1 MKGRRSF
8 LSFALLALLGAA
20 RSASA
25 ETLADRLPEDV
36 VLYAAFE
43 DPSAFRAGARQT
55 ALGKTWREEEVQAVR
70 PEIRKLLEK
79 DADDEV
85 LPFLKG
91 AWGLLRAPVSRCE
104 IAAWVDRAGPGKTC
118 LRAAAAVASED
129 GKSLRAAIEGGLS
142 SLIRGETT
150 VEKRPDGARWRG
162 RGGEVLL
169 TERGG
174 ICFLTAVAA
183 DGLGDLRAGELPPAA
198 PDKPL
203 SRSALFVSVRQ
214 GLGGPG
220 GGCLAAFLNL
230 DSLKRWLVREPDLA
244 RELALEPELL
254 AFART
259 LGLDRVQAAGLSLAP
274 EGEGFRS
281 RFHLHASWASGT
293 LPAVLAGAG
302 RGPFRSF
309 DRLPAQALV
318 ASAARIPWEALWKA
332 GETVAAGIP
341 SEDARELRDAVA
353 AIERGA
359 SLRILGD
366 LLPALGEETAF
377 CLGKPSPGLIP
388 IPPMTFLVEVKDPK
402 KVEACLAKIAD
413 YASSQGAP
421 HAKTPYGGRI
431 LYHFGGGPGRGDPF
445 GMLFQP
451 AFVVTETHLVASSSP
466 QVLKTL
472 LSSWKRPDFTGV
484 AGTDRFK
491 KARERLSP
499 DAHSAAYVDFP
510 ELVTFLYNTVLQF
523 AGVARGLGGEEAPFN
538 MNALPSAEVLTRH
551 LTASVES
558 VEFRADGIR
567 ASSWS
572 PVGVNLSGLD
582 PATVSGLAGLGWIQ
596 GARSRRESA
605 RWTCQ
610 SHLQQLGMRIAA
622 HEAEHGAP
630 PKRIEDIEKAEDDG
644 MWVAAQFYC
653 PLDPGH
659 PEGFQ
664 PQGGREWI
672 AAHPPSYRYVRGRK
686 GADGGV
692 VRLYEKEPRH
702 GGKRHV
708 FFADGSVDLVDEAR
722 FKELADTQGF
732 LAPPKPP
739 LPPTPE
745 VLRQIDEKVKDLAAD
760 DFTRRE
766 AATEWLAAVGPA
778 AVPAVKRAAA
788 DTDPEVRSRARRILE
803 EIE

>member
-1 MKGRRSF
+1 MRAAG
-8 LSFALLALLGAA
+8 LLLAVLPIGL
-20 RSASA
+20 SAG

-36 VLYAAFE
+36 LLYAALE
-43 DPSAFRAGARQT
+43 DPAAFREGARQT
-55 ALGKTWREEEVQAVR
+55 ALGKIWREEEIQAAR
-70 PEIRKLLEK
+70 IEIGKLVEK
-79 DADDEV
+79 GADNDA

-91 AWGLLRAPVSRCE
+91 AWGLLRTPLSRCE
-104 IAAWVDRAGPGKTC
+104 IAAWIDRAGPGKTC
-118 LRAAAAVASED
+118 LRAAAAVASAD
-129 GKSLRAAIEGGLS
+129 GRSLRAALEAGLL
-142 SLIRGETT
+142 SLIQGEHT

-162 RGGEVLL
+162 REVELL
-169 TERGG
+169 LVERGG
-174 ICFLTAVAA
+174 VCFLSAVAA
-183 DGLGDLRAGELPPAA
+183 DDLEDLRAGELPPTA
-198 PDKPL
+198 PAKPL
-203 SRSALFVSVRQ
+203 ARSALFVSVRQ

-281 RFHLHASWASGT
+281 RFHLHASWAPGT
-293 LPAVLAGAG
+293 LPAILAGTG
-302 RGPFRSF
+302 RGALRSF
-309 DRLPAQALV
+309 DRLPAEALV
-318 ASAARIPWEALWKA
+318 ASAARIPWEALWRGGRA
-332 GETVAAGIP
+332 VAAGLP
-341 SEDARELRDAVA
+341 SEDARDLRAGVA
-353 AIERGA
+353 AIEKGA
-359 SLRILGD
+359 SVRIFQD

-377 CLGKPSPGLIP
+377 CLGKPSPGLLP
-388 IPPMTFLVEVKDPK
+388 VPPMTFFVEVKDAK

-421 HAKTPYGGRI
+421 YAKTPYGGRT
-431 LYHFGGGPGRGDPF
+431 LYHFGGGPAGGKDPF
-445 GMLFQP
+445 EMLFQP
-451 AFVVTETHLVASSSP
+451 TFVVTETHLVAASSP
-466 QVLKTL
+466 QMLKSL
-472 LSSWKRPDFTGV
+472 LSAWKRPGFSGV
-484 AGTDRFK
+484 AGTERFK
-491 KARERLSP
+491 AARARIP
-499 DAHSAAYVDFP
+499 ADVPSAAYVDFP

-523 AGVARGLGGEEAPFN
+523 AGVARGFGDGEAPFN
-538 MNALPSAEVLTRH
+538 VHALPSAEVLTRH
-551 LTASVES
+551 LTASIES
-558 VEFRADGIR
+558 MEFRADGFR
-567 ASSWS
+567 VASWS

-582 PATVSGLAGLGWIQ
+582 PVTVSGLAGLGWIQ

-622 HEAEHGAP
+622 HEAQHGAL
-630 PKRIEDIEKAEDDG
+630 PKRIEDLDDTQADDG

-653 PLDPGH
+653 PLDPNR

-664 PQGGREWI
+664 PQGGKAWV
-672 AAHPPSYRYVRGRK
+672 ASHPSSYRYVRARK
-686 GADGGV
+686 GAADGAAAR

-708 FFADGSVDLVDEAR
+708 LFSDGTVELVDEAR
-722 FKELADTQGF
+722 FSELARRDGF
-732 LAPPKPP
+732 LDLVKPP
-739 LPPTPE
+739 PAATPE
-745 VLRQIDEKVKDLAAD
+745 FLRQVDEKVKELAAD

-766 AATEWLAAVGPA
+766 AATEWLVAAGPA